1 MTLTPTVLTDAYI
14 SIASNVVSDHGNKV
28 TINAEVEE
36 LETTTF
42 GQTWKTRVGGLKD
55 GSIDVS
61 FLQDYVAAN
70 LDSIFWPLL
79 GTVVAFEIRP
89 TSGTVTTSNPKYT
102 GNILITKWSPISGDV
117 GKLAALDVSFPTTG
131 TVTRG
136 TS

>member
-14 SIASNVVSDHGNKV
+14 SINSNVVSDHGNKV
-28 TINAEVEE
+28 TINASVEE

-70 LDSIFWPLL
+70 LDAIFWPLL
-79 GTVVAFEIRP
+79 GTVVPFEIRP
-89 TSGTVTTSNPKYT
+89 TSSAAAPGNPKYT
-102 GNILITKWSPISGDV
+102 GSILITKWSPIAGDV

-131 TVTRG
+131 TVTRA
-136 TS
+136 TA